1 MDPNQ
6 TQATELLIR
15 RRRSAIMAADVA
27 GYSRLMGSD
36 EDNTLK
42 RLDAARRIMD
52 SRIAQ
57 HGGRIANTAGDS
69 VIAEFMAPAAA
80 VRCAVEVQAAL
91 RQRNRALL
99 PPDQLQFRIGINYG
113 EVVANRADL
122 LGDNV
127 NVAAR
132 IENLAPPGGVLI
144 SESMHEQVYGRMD
157 LTFRSL
163 GEQELKNIS
172 RRIVVYE
179 VVQDGVAAPATT
191 PPAARTAAA
200 KPASSPRGRGPLLA
214 LLGLLVLAALA
225 GIAYLATGGQW
236 PLQQAA
242 VPTPQ
247 PPAPGTLTPQPLAPQ
262 PSAPALHDV
271 ARLTTE
277 AAAALAGFPC
287 ARLRATIAADG
298 GIAVAGYV
306 GSAADGDAAVARLA
320 ALPGAAAVTRDIA
333 VLPAPLC
340 SLLSLLP
347 ADAVLRRDDPAAP
360 RLAVGGNGGV
370 YRVGESLLITA
381 TATTAFDGHLYVL
394 YVDAEGQY
402 VAHLLPND
410 LRADSRVAAG
420 QQVTIGDMP
429 AEIDRYRIEPP
440 LGTNMVLVLST
451 RGPLYDGARPKL
463 EKTAE
468 FLPELQRMLGALG
481 PRDLRAAWGMVTF
494 VER

>member
-69 VIAEFMAPAAA
+69 VIAEFMQATAA

-91 RQRNRALL
+91 RQRNRSLP

-113 EVVANRADL
+113 EVIANRADL
-122 LGDNV
+122 LGDHV

-179 VVQDGVAAPATT
+179 VVQEGVAAPATA
-191 PPAARTAAA
+191 PPAARTTVA
-200 KPASSPRGRGPLLA
+200 KPASSPRRRGPILA
-214 LLGLLVLAALA
+214 LLGLVLLAALG
-225 GIAYLATGGQW
+225 GIAYLVAGGQW
-236 PLQQAA
+236 PAQQAA
-242 VPTPQ
+242 VPTPEPPAPEPLATEPQ
-247 PPAPGTLTPQPLAPQ
+247 PPAP
-262 PSAPALHDV
+262 ALNEV

-277 AAAALAGFPC
+277 AAAALVGFPC
-287 ARLRATIAADG
+287 ARLRATVAADG

-306 GSAADGDAAVARLA
+306 ASAADGDAAVARLA

-360 RLAVGGNGGV
+360 RLAVGGTAGV
-370 YRVGESLLITA
+370 YRVGESLLIKA

-410 LRADSRVAAG
+410 LRADSRMAAG
-420 QQVTIGDMP
+420 QQVTIGDMA
-429 AEIDRYRIEPP
+429 AEIERYRIEPP
-440 LGTNMVLVLST
+440 LGANMILVLST
-451 RGPLYDGARPKL
+451 RSPLYDGARPKL

-481 PRDLRAAWGMVTF
+481 PRDLHAAWGMVTF